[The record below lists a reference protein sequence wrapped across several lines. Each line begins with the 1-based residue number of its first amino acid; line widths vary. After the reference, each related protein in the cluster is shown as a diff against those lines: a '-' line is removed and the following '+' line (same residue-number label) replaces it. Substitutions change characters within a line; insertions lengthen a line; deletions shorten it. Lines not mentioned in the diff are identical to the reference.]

1 MKRCPVCAEL
11 LADDL
16 SICPF
21 CGEPLNSPPPP
32 PNTVKPQ
39 DNRSEANAPNMVKCP
54 VCGELIAPGLAVCP
68 ICGETLAAAPAE
80 PPARPEPP
88 APPQPEPPTPS
99 QPEPPAPP
107 QPEPPTPS
115 QPEPPA
121 PVVLEPEPVEPEP
134 PAPPQPEPSPRQD
147 SAEMKPCPVCGEMV
161 SIHQDTCPYCLE
173 PTGFGALASAI
184 PAAAAAAST
193 PTPEPV
199 VEPTPRYTPEPV
211 VEPTPQYTPE
221 PVAEPTTQYSSGPAQ
236 YTPEPEPVRPA
247 VNDSAYQ
254 GQGGYGNAPGYSNN
268 EPPVPP
274 VAPPVAP
281 AQKGGGMKW
290 LIIALLALLALA
302 IGGLLYY
309 FLSKD
314 KSDDDDEKIENA
326 EVKPNATVERQESDS
341 IDMNMENTLI
351 DEEVDEKDIEPAAPV
366 QQVEKPKPAAAP
378 APAPAPPSRVGRPDP
393 NYDGAYDDVG
403 SPRDRHR
410 HGQGYDRP
418 PRRGVDA
425 DEWQD
430 RHHRNGPPHRG
441 RDRNNEDVA
450 PPQSSGT
457 GFHFERQDG
466 RTPQRGNSGNNSG
479 FQLQEVDRIPNQ

>member
-80 PPARPEPP
+80 PPAR
-88 APPQPEPPTPS
+88 
-99 QPEPPAPP
+99 
-107 QPEPPTPS
+107 
-115 QPEPPA
+115 
-121 PVVLEPEPVEPEP
+121 PEP

-366 QQVEKPKPAAAP
+366 QQVEKPKPAATP

>member
-88 APPQPEPPTPS
+88 APPQPEP
-99 QPEPPAPP
+99 
-107 QPEPPTPS
+107 
-115 QPEPPA
+115 
-121 PVVLEPEPVEPEP
+121 
-134 PAPPQPEPSPRQD
+134 SPRQD

-161 SIHQDTCPYCLE
+161 NIHQDTCPYCLE

-441 RDRNNEDVA
+441 RDRNNEEVA

>member
-1 MKRCPVCAEL
+1 M
-11 LADDL
+11 
-16 SICPF
+16 
-21 CGEPLNSPPPP
+21 
-32 PNTVKPQ
+32 
-39 DNRSEANAPNMVKCP
+39 
-54 VCGELIAPGLAVCP
+54 
-68 ICGETLAAAPAE
+68 
-80 PPARPEPP
+80 
-88 APPQPEPPTPS
+88 
-99 QPEPPAPP
+99 
-107 QPEPPTPS
+107 
-115 QPEPPA
+115 
-121 PVVLEPEPVEPEP
+121 
-134 PAPPQPEPSPRQD
+134 
-147 SAEMKPCPVCGEMV
+147 
-161 SIHQDTCPYCLE
+161 
-173 PTGFGALASAI
+173 
-184 PAAAAAAST
+184 
-193 PTPEPV
+193 

-221 PVAEPTTQYSSGPAQ
+221 PVAEPTTHYSSGPAQ

-403 SPRDRHR
+403 SPRDRYR

-441 RDRNNEDVA
+441 RDRNNEEVA

>member
-88 APPQPEPPTPS
+88 APPQPEP
-99 QPEPPAPP
+99 
-107 QPEPPTPS
+107 
-115 QPEPPA
+115 
-121 PVVLEPEPVEPEP
+121 
-134 PAPPQPEPSPRQD
+134 SPRQD

-193 PTPEPV
+193 P
-199 VEPTPRYTPEPV
+199 TPEPV

-366 QQVEKPKPAAAP
+366 QQVEKPKPAATP